1 MNISGSHGLLNIHP
15 QSLTAWFSPPKTR
28 VPSLQAEAP
37 TALGGRAE
45 LLCVPVA
52 AGERGRAHGRQQVA
66 LQEVEKWSYRHL
78 ETLPAAR
85 KQHSHAAQGT
95 QAGAPR
101 TSQAE
106 SDRTETEVSQARGT
120 ATGWKESAALPWV

>member
-1 MNISGSHGLLNIHP
+1 MNVSGSRGLLNIHL

-28 VPSLQAEAP
+28 VPSLQAEA
-37 TALGGRAE
+37 E

-52 AGERGRAHGRQQVA
+52 AGGRGRAHGRQQVA

-120 ATGWKESAALPWV
+120 ATGWKESAALRRV